1 MPDGRNLP
9 RYDGKA
15 VFGPN
20 DNDSGD
26 RLHRFGRIDRRLAI
40 YLTMAGGP
48 SIYPDGCR
56 HAADGQ
62 FHARGRRSTQTH
74 LRLGGGTY
82 MQTSAEDL
90 LKTYLGQRS
99 GERVLAGRTKRGE
112 GEKIHA
118 VIWLCDLRDSTR
130 LSESIPVEDFFRSLN
145 EFFDCTAGAVLEHGG
160 EILSYI
166 GDAVLAIFT
175 IAGTERPLSEACFR
189 EEGACAAALAAA
201 RDARSRVDALNQRR
215 VSRGEAP
222 LEFGLALH
230 VGDVMYG
237 NLGVP
242 QRVQFTVI
250 GAAANEAA
258 RLAGMCKDLKRWI
271 LVSSAFPRCFSGQ
284 MVSLGH
290 HVMRGMDAP
299 EEIFTLIDH
308 ND

>member
-1 MPDGRNLP
+1 
-9 RYDGKA
+9 
-15 VFGPN
+15 
-20 DNDSGD
+20 
-26 RLHRFGRIDRRLAI
+26 
-40 YLTMAGGP
+40 
-48 SIYPDGCR
+48 
-56 HAADGQ
+56 
-62 FHARGRRSTQTH
+62 
-74 LRLGGGTY
+74 
-82 MQTSAEDL
+82 MQPSAEDL
-90 LKTYLGQRS
+90 LKTYLGERS
-99 GERVLAGRTKRGE
+99 SKRVLAGRTKRGE

-118 VIWLCDLRDSTR
+118 VIWLCDLRGSTQ
-130 LSESIPVEDFFRSLN
+130 LSEAMPVEDFFRSLN
-145 EFFDCTAGAVLEHGG
+145 EFFDCTAGAVLQHGG

-175 IAGTERPLSEACFR
+175 IARPDKPLHEACFR

-215 VSRGEAP
+215 MSRGEP
-222 LEFGLALH
+222 LLEFGLALH

-258 RLAGMCKDLKRWI
+258 RLAGMCKDLKHWVLI
-271 LVSSAFPRCFSGQ
+271 SSAFPQCFPGQ

-299 EEIFTLIDH
+299 KEIFTLREPKGDRPCVSFSASCQRQSA
-308 ND
+308 